1 MGTIAN
7 RKSLSAKVIALLTS
21 VALVLSFIPCMAL
34 PQMAL
39 ADDAASGEAT
49 VFTVYTT
56 DNAGNNKQVAK
67 VYTQAELEALVD
79 SSADAIA
86 GQYVKGGSMGVWAS
100 DSYVTFADLLAGAG
114 AAWGAGCTAKW
125 GGTPEK
131 PGNAFAY
138 EQLQGR
144 QFLPAAAVDK
154 ETGDITFSAAEIEGM
169 NPAGKPYW
177 TGTNSITIVAPPVF
191 TVSTESFANGYYKVT
206 YTEGVFEGTIIAM
219 NGEDMFRDSET
230 QEFVALVTK
239 EQADALKNAS
249 FTVTDVE
256 EGGVIPVVYRNG
268 DMNDNGKIN
277 IVDAQISYDL
287 ACGVCTDFAQ
297 VSMKQWL
304 AGDVNND
311 GVLDAADAFAIQYK
325 VHHGAFA
332 AE

>member
-1 MGTIAN
+1 MMLSACPALPRFCSRHRDQDCPCPLVRALSSRLRQKSSRSSSAFPWCSKIVYFKIKIVPLENNLFLNYTENAIILPKYKQCGIFDETPCSIERKEGHGAIAN
-7 RKSLSAKVIALLTS
+7 RKSLSAKVIVLLTS

-34 PQMAL
+34 PQVAL
-39 ADDAASGEAT
+39 ADETASGEAT
-49 VFTVYTT
+49 VFIVYTT
-56 DNAGNNKQVAK
+56 DSDGSNQRVAK
-67 VYTQAELEALVD
+67 AYTQAELEALID
-79 SSADAIA
+79 SAADAIA

-177 TGTNSITIVAPPVF
+177 TGTDSITVAAPLVF
-191 TVSTESFANGYYKVT
+191 KVSAEPFANGYYKVT

-230 QEFVALVTK
+230 KSSL
-239 EQADALKNAS
+239 L
-249 FTVTDVE
+249 
-256 EGGVIPVVYRNG
+256 
-268 DMNDNGKIN
+268 
-277 IVDAQISYDL
+277 
-287 ACGVCTDFAQ
+287 
-297 VSMKQWL
+297 
-304 AGDVNND
+304 
-311 GVLDAADAFAIQYK
+311 
-325 VHHGAFA
+325 
-332 AE
+332 